1 MQNVESKSIFVRFVS
16 FAGTECCLFSISSF
30 FLINHFLNLIYIY
43 IFFFLNNVAFL
54 VFFFVVLGS
63 SKFHLSNE
71 KDIWNIN

>member
-1 MQNVESKSIFVRFVS
+1 M
-16 FAGTECCLFSISSF
+16 LSF
-30 FLINHFLNLIYIY
+30 FNIKFFIINHFLNLIYIY
-43 IFFFLNNVAFL
+43 IFFLNNVAFL